1 MQMKAKSEK
10 VKNSYVM
17 LPIHSSL
24 DILIYYKLDILI

>member
-1 MQMKAKSEK
+1 MQMKRRVK

-24 DILIYYKLDILI
+24 DILIYNKLDILI

>member
-1 MQMKAKSEK
+1 MQMKTKSESEEF
-10 VKNSYVM
+10 VVM